1 MENAIKSD
9 KSKHLWDQYR
19 LNSIN
24 TKGIGMEQ
32 GKSAQSKSPH
42 LHMGFA
48 ERRKYPRFECEL
60 PIDCITSE
68 SEIHVGIAANI
79 STGGMSICLHDRI
92 KVGTPLRIQ
101 LVFAHDFQLKTI
113 GANAIVVWSNV
124 VHHVFWGRYRY
135 GLRLIGMSERAFPD
149 FKGLLGLLAREF
161 RQKNAFPS
169 S

>member
-24 TKGIGMEQ
+24 TKVIRMEQ
-32 GKSAQSKSPH
+32 GKFAQSKLPR
-42 LHMGFA
+42 LNMGFA
-48 ERRKYPRFECEL
+48 DRRKYPRFACEL

-79 STGGMSICLHDRI
+79 SQGGISICLHDRI

-101 LVFAHDFQLKTI
+101 LVFAQDFQLKTI
-113 GANAIVVWSNV
+113 GANAIVVWSSV
-124 VHHVFWGRYRY
+124 MHHDFWGKYRY
-135 GLRLIGMSERAFPD
+135 GLRLIGMSERVFPD
-149 FKGLLGLLAREF
+149 FRGLLGLLAREF
-161 RQKNAFPS
+161 HQKRLFPS